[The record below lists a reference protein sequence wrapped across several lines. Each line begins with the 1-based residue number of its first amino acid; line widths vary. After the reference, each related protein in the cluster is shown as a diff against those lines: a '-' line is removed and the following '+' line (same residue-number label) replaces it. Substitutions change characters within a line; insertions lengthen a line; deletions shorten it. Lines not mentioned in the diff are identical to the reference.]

1 MARALLDHRREGLPD
16 IRVLSPVERI
26 EFQADLLIHEP
37 EFKDLGERV
46 MSLLANGVSP
56 HKVKVLTGVPSEV
69 ARRIRERNPRFLRN
83 VREAIAANLAEASQ
97 VLSERLVETAH
108 DMPVKH
114 LASML
119 ATSIDKMQLL
129 SGGVTARTEVRQIT
143 SPEELQRIFDSLPDV
158 SSPSL
163 LPND

>member
-1 MARALLDHRREGLPD
+1 
-16 IRVLSPVERI
+16 
-26 EFQADLLIHEP
+26 
-37 EFKDLGERV
+37 
-46 MSLLANGVSP
+46 
-56 HKVKVLTGVPSEV
+56 
-69 ARRIRERNPRFLRN
+69 

-97 VLSERLVETAH
+97 VLSERLLETAQ

-158 SSPSL
+158 SSAPL
-163 LPND
+163 LPDN